1 MSSVVL
7 ARTGRHRQRYQDH
20 FRLVAGCIPYKQKA
34 NTENHSD
41 DLIDCLEVLM
51 ISSPNRVDLVFPKGG
66 WENDETVHDAA
77 CREALEEAGVRGI
90 INEKSLGIW
99 TFRSKNRQNS
109 CSLEGTCKGY
119 MFALEV
125 TEELQCWPEQ
135 ASHERKWV
143 SVRDAFKL
151 CRYEWMRDA
160 LNSFIQLIRQNYVT
174 SKAPGHPASSL

>member
-1 MSSVVL
+1 MRGCCSLSGIRELVITQSMSSVVL

-90 INEKSLGIW
+90 INFSVISLIK
-99 TFRSKNRQNS
+99 TRICKNAMDL
-109 CSLEGTCKGY
+109 SLDYTMRGQEGKITGY
-119 MFALEV
+119 MDF
-125 TEELQCWPEQ
+125 
-135 ASHERKWV
+135 
-143 SVRDAFKL
+143 
-151 CRYEWMRDA
+151 
-160 LNSFIQLIRQNYVT
+160 
-174 SKAPGHPASSL
+174 